1 MTRAIAITRVF
12 DAPRERVWRAWTEP
26 DELVA
31 WWGKRGW
38 TAQRES
44 LTMDLRPGGVFRV
57 VSVSDQD
64 GREQVTEGVYVEIE
78 EPERLSFGE
87 ATVLLT
93 DLGDGRTRMD
103 FRTRLDA
110 PDDVCD
116 AAAGGLASAFERLA
130 ERLQPKEPR

>member
-1 MTRAIAITRVF
+1 MTREIEITRLF

-38 TAQRES
+38 TAQRDS
-44 LTMDLRPGGVFRV
+44 LTMDLRPGGRFRV
-57 VSVSDQD
+57 VSVSDED
-64 GREQVTEGVYVEIE
+64 GREQVTEGIYAEIA
-78 EPERLSFGE
+78 EPERLSFGD
-87 ATVLLT
+87 ATVTLT

-103 FRTRLDA
+103 FRTRL

-130 ERLQPKEPR
+130 DQLQAKEPR